1 MKQRSWLERADR
13 VAVCLIVIGG
23 IMLAVLLL
31 AQFALQFAVIREWV
45 TGVDRIEGLP
55 FSFVA

>member
-1 MKQRSWLERADR
+1 
-13 VAVCLIVIGG
+13 
-23 IMLAVLLL
+23 MLAVLLL